1 MRQSL
6 LYEAVMKPP
15 GSELTTKPVISG
27 VIDVGL
33 GRLCIFDFD

>member
-15 GSELTTKPVISG
+15 GSELATKPVIAG
-27 VIDVGL
+27 VVDAGP